1 LSAKEYSADS
11 RLWCGKLGEQITTAK
26 GKRAARGVAIKLL
39 ATLQAAIMAVDLLIN
54 GQVKSYRYALVDG
67 SGLAISTKPHS
78 MLALEW
84 NKTTRR
90 RCHQ

>member
-1 LSAKEYSADS
+1 
-11 RLWCGKLGEQITTAK
+11 
-26 GKRAARGVAIKLL
+26 
-39 ATLQAAIMAVDLLIN
+39 M

-78 MLALEW
+78 MLALER